1 MTQVGGSYSG
11 EVKIECLF
19 LFFFSINDLNV
30 SGEGGSSDS
39 KSD

>member
-1 MTQVGGSYSG
+1 MTQVDGSYSG

-19 LFFFSINDLNV
+19 FCFSINDLNV